1 MKNILDFKAF
11 IFDMDGTLINSEPI
25 GLETFIEISSKFE
38 VEPTS
43 DEVAIFMQS
52 WKRVGD
58 YIPEDD
64 FLYGFA
70 KKNGLKA
77 DTFAK
82 EFFEMYLQNVTY
94 ADVLPGVYEF
104 LNKIKLLNVKIAVVS
119 ASKASQIASVIK
131 NNNWETIFDLL
142 LGEEDIIKHK
152 PDPEGYNKA
161 IKQLGLSAEECVVF
175 EDSKNGVLS
184 AKSSGAYVV
193 GLRAGNEA
201 KIDLNAA
208 DAIFDDLSQVRK

>member
-64 FLYGFA
+64 FLYG
-70 KKNGLKA
+70 
-77 DTFAK
+77 
-82 EFFEMYLQNVTY
+82 
-94 ADVLPGVYEF
+94 
-104 LNKIKLLNVKIAVVS
+104 
-119 ASKASQIASVIK
+119 
-131 NNNWETIFDLL
+131 
-142 LGEEDIIKHK
+142 
-152 PDPEGYNKA
+152 
-161 IKQLGLSAEECVVF
+161 
-175 EDSKNGVLS
+175 
-184 AKSSGAYVV
+184 
-193 GLRAGNEA
+193 
-201 KIDLNAA
+201 
-208 DAIFDDLSQVRK
+208 